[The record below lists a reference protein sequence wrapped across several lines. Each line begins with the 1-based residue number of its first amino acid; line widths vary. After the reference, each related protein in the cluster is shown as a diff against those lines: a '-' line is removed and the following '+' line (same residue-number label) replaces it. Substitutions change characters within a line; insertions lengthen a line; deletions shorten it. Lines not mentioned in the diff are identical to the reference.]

1 MCVSTTETGRR
12 ERETTSIV
20 TVVSFDGLS
29 KNGLKIAMER
39 IDGSMV
45 TLTTLVDITKDGMTY
60 IKDHGLN
67 KMFEI
72 NGAKAIVEHKENG
85 NEQS

>member
-1 MCVSTTETGRR
+1 MSQAEEKAKVR
-12 ERETTSIV
+12 TSIV

-29 KNGLKIAMER
+29 KSGLKIAMER

-45 TLTTLVDITKDGMTY
+45 TLTTLAVITKDGMTY
-60 IKDHGLN
+60 IRDHGLN

-72 NGAKAIVEHKENG
+72 SGAKAIVEQKENG
-85 NEQS
+85 NE